1 MFRLTSGEVVIV
13 ILAAVAA
20 WRARAEHQRAR
31 REEARRALARAR
43 RLRPQ
48 PRLTQAE
55 ADAAWDR
62 VADAIRDERAY
73 LPERERIATAA
84 DQPVP
89 YLPAEVDDFRK
100 WGAELARYH
109 LEQKQEGGQQ

>member
-1 MFRLTSGEVVIV
+1 MRLTGFEVAETVLGAMYATGVIAL
-13 ILAAVAA
+13 I
-20 WRARAEHQRAR
+20 AELRRLRRRIR

-48 PRLTQAE
+48 PPLTQAD

-89 YLPAEVDDFRK
+89 YKLADPWDFWEDD
-100 WGAELARYH
+100 LAKGSER
-109 LEQKQEGGQQ
+109 